1 MTKIVLVTGA
11 NKGIGF
17 HTCRHLARA
26 RHTVLLGAR
35 DPDRG
40 KTSVQA
46 LADEG
51 LDVHF
56 VELDVTDTSS
66 IDQAA
71 AYVEETFGRLDALIN
86 NAGITSGRGKPPS
99 EYPLEDLRAV
109 FDVNVFGVVA
119 VTNAFLPLLRRSKT
133 PRIGNVSSG
142 LGTIAILADP
152 DTPLKQYAA
161 LLGYNGSKAALNAV
175 TLMYA
180 RELAGSSFRVN
191 AFSPGFVATDLNNHS
206 GWLTA
211 DEGGANVARQ
221 LDFTDASPHAVF
233 VNETGGTYPW

>member
-17 HTCRHLARA
+17 HTCGHLARA
-26 RHTVLLGAR
+26 GHTVLLGAR
-35 DPDRG
+35 DPARG
-40 KTSVQA
+40 KTSTKA
-46 LADEG
+46 LTDEG

-56 VELDVTDTSS
+56 VELDVTDTDT
-66 IDQAA
+66 IEQAA
-71 AYVEETFGRLDALIN
+71 SDVEEWFGRLDALIN

-133 PRIGNVSSG
+133 PRSGNVSSG
-142 LGTIAILADP
+142 LGTTAVLADP

-161 LLGYNGSKAALNAV
+161 LLGYNGSKSALNAV

-180 RELAGSSFRVN
+180 RELAGSDFRVD
-191 AFSPGFVATDLNNHS
+191 ALSPGFVATDLNNHS
-206 GWLTA
+206 GWLSA
-211 DEGGANVARQ
+211 DEGGANIARQ
-221 LDFTDASPHAVF
+221 LDFTDACPHAVF
-233 VNETGGTYPW
+233 VSETGGTYPW